1 MMTLLIEFLGC
12 KVNSYEVE
20 AVAQDFFNH
29 GFRLFDEKVDTFPS
43 VVIINTC
50 AVTET
55 SVTKDKKMIR
65 HYKKIYPEAVLCV
78 MGCYSQYKGEYI
90 LNSLGADIV
99 IGTSNRS
106 KLYSLYEEFIAN
118 KKKVYLHD
126 ENNKIT
132 NYEDMHVNKFLFN
145 TRAYVKIQDGCNN
158 FCTYCLIP
166 YIRGRSRSREKEDI
180 VSEIKRLIN
189 NGHKEIVLTGVDMSS
204 YGLDLKEKTTFSDL
218 LEYILVNVSELYR
231 LRISSLEES
240 LLDDKFLS
248 LLAKYDSLANHLHI
262 PLQSGSKEVVKRMNR
277 KYDLESFKE
286 KVKRIR
292 ELRKGISI
300 TTDVIVGFPGE
311 SEENFL
317 ETFNSCKEINFS
329 KIHVFPYSDREGTIA
344 SKMKDKIS
352 PEVKKERVHRLLDLS
367 NELEENYSKN
377 FYGQEIEFLFEEYDP
392 KLKAYKGH
400 SSNYLECFVSSDTS
414 LQGQVKRVIYTKENA
429 FHF

>member
-106 KLYSLYEEFIAN
+106 KLYSLYEEFTAN

-204 YGLDLKEKTTFSDL
+204 YGLDLREKTTFSDL
-218 LEYILVNVSELYR
+218 LEYILVNVPELYR

-344 SKMKDKIS
+344 
-352 PEVKKERVHRLLDLS
+352 
-367 NELEENYSKN
+367 
-377 FYGQEIEFLFEEYDP
+377 
-392 KLKAYKGH
+392 
-400 SSNYLECFVSSDTS
+400 
-414 LQGQVKRVIYTKENA
+414 
-429 FHF
+429 